1 MKIVMLLFFITSVY
15 SSLSLGKHVESLE
28 DFYLHT
34 QNHVE
39 NVTKLSLKLVS
50 TIRANPTYRSYIKRE
65 FGIDLSKNENF
76 EKFIF
81 LTKKMGQH
89 HDLAKLDFSQKKV
102 KLQNGESP
110 LIYSIY
116 KSYGKKLDEETINR
130 LNQLDKSV
138 MADFYKQY
146 NLKENEIKFLQ
157 LIEEIAD
164 KTERFKNPVTT
175 EEMGRKVISAVAYSQ
190 NWNSIEIKMIKDL
203 ETLYPEVATS
213 YKIKA
218 LSFKSLK
225 TRLRSIN
232 PELKDISTLD
242 FYQKLNSLFTLEQ
255 LENLTS
261 VPEGAK
267 IISIKVRSFISSG
280 VQKKNTCQNQ
290 ILNALI

>member
-1 MKIVMLLFFITSVY
+1 
-15 SSLSLGKHVESLE
+15 
-28 DFYLHT
+28 
-34 QNHVE
+34 
-39 NVTKLSLKLVS
+39 
-50 TIRANPTYRSYIKRE
+50 
-65 FGIDLSKNENF
+65 
-76 EKFIF
+76 
-81 LTKKMGQH
+81 
-89 HDLAKLDFSQKKV
+89 
-102 KLQNGESP
+102 
-110 LIYSIY
+110 
-116 KSYGKKLDEETINR
+116 
-130 LNQLDKSV
+130 

-280 VQKKNTCQNQ
+280 VQKKNTCH
-290 ILNALI
+290 LLDNASALH